1 MQIEHSGSCQG
12 ETACVQKSF
21 ASRGSELNSS
31 CDVTVFMCGGLTP
44 SEGKTN
50 YSINLSLG
58 TLAVGV
64 K

>member
-12 ETACVQKSF
+12 KTACVLKSF

-31 CDVTVFMCGGLTP
+31 HDVTIFMCSGLTP
-44 SEGKTN
+44 SEGETN
-50 YSINLSLG
+50 YLIDLSLG
-58 TLAVGV
+58 TLAAGV